1 MEKFKEIKLFFQAH
15 IPFYQKKKR
24 TKIFVVDVPR
34 RPDGKSWIN
43 DETEDLNERKAHGEE
58 LLQPVSMDLKAIWGW
73 NLFYLSIIVGLS
85 VTLSVM
91 VTIIPMHNHIE
102 FPNYWW
108 ETLFPSGFANGIFLT
123 VNGLLECYMVFNL
136 PFLKTTKT
144 FIRLFIMTFLGS
156 VIPFLVCRL
165 IWTDVLSNN
174 YPMPF
179 LGLFLFVFFN
189 SWHFLALWFEFPGKL
204 RSNKIMRKRIWAY
217 MLYRLWFVFHGIQ
230 LLGLNILMGKLSK
243 YWQWIMSVIFPLH
256 REINSLVLTNLLKR
270 TANDKRVHPFI
281 PKIIV
286 TISLNIVHA
295 FFVAVVISTL
305 ATKLTAF
312 CILGVDVLINFHDT
326 YKVVK
331 IKTTVSSENSHE
343 IQEMKI
349 KRAEKSIELIGI
361 EIIEM
366 LVPLTY
372 IITFL
377 MAYYGPNAE
386 IIGNVGNSDFH
397 YKEVSDL
404 LGFMGDLTGMFVIDL
419 IGCFVTGLVLWK
431 YASVDLMSEAQK
443 ILKLF
448 WALISIKIGGRLF
461 QVLLLKSGE
470 HKKNHFLNQKQYNMR

>member
-1 MEKFKEIKLFFQAH
+1 MGKFKKIELFFQKY
-15 IPFYQKKKR
+15 IPICQKKKE
-24 TKIFVVDVPR
+24 TKVFVVGDLRCPN
-34 RPDGKSWIN
+34 GKSWIDN
-43 DETEDLNERKAHGEE
+43 ETEDSNEWEAHGEE
-58 LLQPVSMDLKAIWGW
+58 LLQPVSMNSRTILGT
-73 NLFYLSIIVGLS
+73 NLFHLSIIVGLS

-91 VTIIPMHNHIE
+91 VTIIPMHNHIH

-108 ETLFPSGFANGIFLT
+108 EPLFPFSFANGIFLT

-144 FIRLFIMTFLGS
+144 FIRLFIMTVLGS
-156 VIPFLVCRL
+156 VIPFLVGRL

-179 LGLFLFVFFN
+179 LGLFVFVFFN

-230 LLGLNILMGKLSK
+230 LLGLNMLMGKLSK
-243 YWQWIMSVIFPLH
+243 YWQWIMSVIFPIH

-270 TANDKRVHPFI
+270 TANDMRVHPFI

-343 IQEMKI
+343 TQEMKI

-377 MAYYGPNAE
+377 MDYYGPNAE
-386 IIGNVGNSDFH
+386 IIGNIGNSDFH

-419 IGCFVTGLVLWK
+419 IGCVVSGLILWK

-461 QVLLLKSGE
+461 QVLLLKSKE
-470 HKKNHFLNQKQYNMR
+470 HKKNHFLNQNQYNMR